1 MLNDTKIKKLKP
13 MDKSY
18 RIADQGGLCIEVRS
32 TGTKLWRVRYR
43 FAGKASMIS
52 LGEYPFIGLA
62 EARQKQEEIKTLL
75 VNNIDPAAHR
85 QQQKLDLHNIDKNS
99 FAIIANEYATERL
112 SEKSQS
118 YIEAF
123 HRSMEK
129 DIFGIIGHKNIR
141 DVTSADVLKIMQNT
155 VKRVQEQNNRGTGE
169 VTAIENRKKI
179 GSVMRYAIAT
189 LRTENDPT
197 YAVREV
203 IERPEVEHARPLTLA
218 ERKRFGSRIKS
229 YGGAESTVNSIM
241 CLFYTMLRTIEI
253 RRLQW
258 SFVDFENR
266 TITFEK
272 QTREQLKKGMRLTKK
287 NKTHIVPMSEQT
299 YQLLQRQKK
308 ISGRNMY
315 VFEGVYNGGMM
326 PATTINRALQYIMQN
341 VTAHDFRA
349 TASTLLNELGYDE
362 KWIEKQLAHQEV
374 NKTKA
379 TYDHSK
385 HLVERRKMLQDW
397 ANIIDSWSE
406 LK

>member
-1 MLNDTKIKKLKP
+1 
-13 MDKSY
+13 MDKPY

-32 TGTKLWRVRYR
+32 TGAKLWRVRYR

-52 LGEYPFIGLA
+52 LGEYPIIGLA

-75 VNNIDPAAHR
+75 ANNIDPAAHR
-85 QQQKLDLHNIDKNS
+85 QQQKLDLNNIDKNS
-99 FAIIANEYATERL
+99 FAIIANEYAAERL
-112 SEKSQS
+112 SEKSQT
-118 YIEAF
+118 YTDAF

-129 DIFGIIGHKNIR
+129 DVFGVIGHKNIK

-155 VKRVQEQNNRGTGE
+155 VKRVQDQNNRGTGE

-189 LRTENDPT
+189 LRAENDPT

-218 ERKRFGSRIKS
+218 ERKYFRSRIKS
-229 YGGAESTVNSIM
+229 YGGAESTVNSIL
-241 CLFYTMLRTIEI
+241 CLFYTMLRTVEI
-253 RRLQW
+253 RRMQW
-258 SFVDFENR
+258 SFIDFENK

-287 NKTHIVPMSEQT
+287 NKTHIVPMSEQV
-299 YQLLQRQKK
+299 YQILLRQKK
-308 ISGRNMY
+308 LTGRKKY
-315 VFEGVYNGGMM
+315 VFEAVYNGGMM

-362 KWIEKQLAHQEV
+362 KWIEKQLAHQEA

-385 HLVERRKMLQDW
+385 HLTERRQMLQDW
-397 ANIIDSWSE
+397 ADIIDSWE
-406 LK
+406 E

>member
-1 MLNDTKIKKLKP
+1 MLNDTKLKKLKP
-13 MDKSY
+13 MDKPY

-52 LGEYPFIGLA
+52 LGEYPIIGLA
-62 EARQKQEEIKTLL
+62 DARQKQEEIKTLL
-75 VNNIDPAAHR
+75 ANNIDPAAHR
-85 QQQKLDLHNIDKNS
+85 QQQKLDLNNIDKNS
-99 FAIIANEYATERL
+99 FAIIANEYASERL
-112 SEKSQS
+112 SEKSKT
-118 YIEAF
+118 YIDAF

-129 DIFGIIGHKNIR
+129 DVFHIIGHKNIK

-155 VKRVQEQNNRGTGE
+155 VKRVQDQGNRGTGE

-189 LRTENDPT
+189 LRAENDPT

-218 ERKRFGSRIKS
+218 ERKYFRSRIDS

-241 CLFYTMLRTIEI
+241 CLFYTMLRTVEI
-253 RRLQW
+253 RRMQW

-266 TITFEK
+266 IITFEK

-287 NKTHIVPMSEQT
+287 NKTHVVPMSEQA
-299 YQLLQRQKK
+299 YQILLKQKK
-308 ISGRNMY
+308 LTGRKTY
-315 VFEGVYNGGMM
+315 VFEAVYNGGMM

-362 KWIEKQLAHQEV
+362 KWIEKQLAHQEA

-379 TYDHSK
+379 TYDHSR
-385 HLVERRKMLQDW
+385 HLTERRQMLQDW
-397 ANIIDSWSE
+397 ANIVDNWKE
-406 LK
+406 

>member
-1 MLNDTKIKKLKP
+1 MLNDTKLKKLKP
-13 MDKSY
+13 MDKPY

-52 LGEYPFIGLA
+52 LGEYPIIGLA
-62 EARQKQEEIKTLL
+62 DARQKQEEIKTLL
-75 VNNIDPAAHR
+75 ANNIDPAAHR
-85 QQQKLDLHNIDKNS
+85 QQQKLDLNNIDKNS
-99 FAIIANEYATERL
+99 FAIIASEYAAERL
-112 SEKSQS
+112 REKSQA
-118 YIEAF
+118 YIDAF

-129 DIFGIIGHKNIR
+129 DVFHIIGHKNIK

-155 VKRVQEQNNRGTGE
+155 VKRVQDQGNRGTGE

-189 LRTENDPT
+189 LRAENDPT

-218 ERKRFGSRIKS
+218 ERKYFRSRIDS

-241 CLFYTMLRTIEI
+241 CLFYTMLRTVEI
-253 RRLQW
+253 RRMQW

-266 TITFEK
+266 IITFEK

-287 NKTHIVPMSEQT
+287 NKTHIVPMSEQV
-299 YQLLQRQKK
+299 YRLLQRQKK
-308 ISGRNMY
+308 LTGRKKH
-315 VFEGVYNGGMM
+315 VFEAVYNGGMM

-362 KWIEKQLAHQEV
+362 KWIEKQLAHQEA

-379 TYDHSK
+379 TYDHSR
-385 HLVERRKMLQDW
+385 HLTERRQMLQDW
-397 ANIIDSWSE
+397 ANIIDSWKE
-406 LK
+406 

>member
-13 MDKSY
+13 MEKAY

-32 TGTKLWRVRYR
+32 TGAKLWRVRYR

-52 LGEYPFIGLA
+52 LGEYPTIGLA
-62 EARQKQEEIKTLL
+62 DARQKQEEIKTLL
-75 VNNIDPAAHR
+75 ANNVDPAVNR
-85 QQQKLDLHNIDKNS
+85 QQEKAALLCDKNS
-99 FAIIANEYATERL
+99 FEAIAKEYANERL
-112 SEKSQS
+112 SEKSTT
-118 YIEAF
+118 YIDAF
-123 HRSMEK
+123 HRAMKK
-129 DIFGIIGHKNIR
+129 DVYDIIGHKNIK
-141 DVTSADVLKIMQNT
+141 DVTSADVLRIMQNT
-155 VKRVQEQNNRGTGE
+155 VKRVKEQDNRGTGE

-189 LRTENDPT
+189 LRAENDPT

-203 IERPEVEHARPLTLA
+203 VERPDVEHARPLSPA
-218 ERKRFGSRIKS
+218 ECKIFRERINN
-229 YGGAESTVNSIM
+229 YGGAESTINSIL

-253 RRLQW
+253 RRMQW
-258 SFVDFENR
+258 SFIDFENK

-272 QTREQLKKGMRLTKK
+272 QTREQLKKGLRLTKK
-287 NKTHIVPMSEQT
+287 NRTHIVPMSEQV
-299 YQLLQRQKK
+299 YQLLLKQKK
-308 ISGRNMY
+308 LTGRKKY
-315 VFEGVYNGGMM
+315 VFEAVYNGGMM

-362 KWIEKQLAHQEV
+362 KWIEKQLAHQEA

-385 HLVERRKMLQDW
+385 HMAERRKMLQDW
-397 ANIIDSWSE
+397 ADIVDGWKE
-406 LK
+406 

>member
-1 MLNDTKIKKLKP
+1 
-13 MDKSY
+13 MDKPY

-32 TGTKLWRVRYR
+32 TGAKLWRVRYR

-52 LGEYPFIGLA
+52 LGEYPIIGLA
-62 EARQKQEEIKTLL
+62 DARQKQEEIKALL
-75 VNNIDPAAHR
+75 ANNIDPAVHR
-85 QQQKLDLHNIDKNS
+85 QQQKLDLNNIDKNS
-99 FAIIANEYATERL
+99 FAIIANEYAENRL
-112 SEKSQS
+112 SEKSQT
-118 YIEAF
+118 YIDAF

-129 DIFGIIGHKNIR
+129 DVFGVIGHKNIK

-155 VKRVQEQNNRGTGE
+155 VKRVQDQNNRGTGE

-189 LRTENDPT
+189 LRAENDPT

-218 ERKRFGSRIKS
+218 ERKHFRSRISS
-229 YGGAESTVNSIM
+229 YGGAESTVNSIL

-253 RRLQW
+253 RRMQW
-258 SFVDFENR
+258 SFIDFENK

-287 NKTHIVPMSEQT
+287 NKTHIVPMSEQV
-299 YQLLQRQKK
+299 YQLLLRQKK
-308 ISGRNMY
+308 LTGRKKY

-362 KWIEKQLAHQEV
+362 KWIEKQLAHQEA

-385 HLVERRKMLQDW
+385 HLTERRQMLQDW
-397 ANIIDSWSE
+397 ANIIDSWE
-406 LK
+406 E

>member
-1 MLNDTKIKKLKP
+1 
-13 MDKSY
+13 MDKPY

-32 TGTKLWRVRYR
+32 TGAKLWRVRYR

-52 LGEYPFIGLA
+52 LGEYPIIGLA

-75 VNNIDPAAHR
+75 ANNIDPAAHR
-85 QQQKLDLHNIDKNS
+85 QQQKLDLNNIDKNS
-99 FAIIANEYATERL
+99 FAIIANEYAAERL
-112 SEKSQS
+112 SEKSQT
-118 YIEAF
+118 YIDAF

-129 DIFGIIGHKNIR
+129 DVFGVIGHKNIK

-155 VKRVQEQNNRGTGE
+155 VKRVQDQNNRGTGE

-189 LRTENDPT
+189 LRAENDPT

-218 ERKRFGSRIKS
+218 ERKYFRSRIKS
-229 YGGAESTVNSIM
+229 YGGAESTVNSIL
-241 CLFYTMLRTIEI
+241 CLFYTMLRTVEI
-253 RRLQW
+253 RRMQW
-258 SFVDFENR
+258 SFIDFENK

-287 NKTHIVPMSEQT
+287 NKTHIVPMSEQV
-299 YQLLQRQKK
+299 YQILLRQKK
-308 ISGRNMY
+308 LTGRKKY
-315 VFEGVYNGGMM
+315 VFEAVYNGGMM

-362 KWIEKQLAHQEV
+362 KWIEKQLAHQEA

-385 HLVERRKMLQDW
+385 HLTERRQMLQDW
-397 ANIIDSWSE
+397 ADIIDSWE
-406 LK
+406 E

>member
-1 MLNDTKIKKLKP
+1 

-18 RIADQGGLCIEVRS
+18 RIADQGGLCIEVRT

-52 LGEYPFIGLA
+52 LGEYPIIGLA

-75 VNNIDPAAHR
+75 ANNIDPAVHR
-85 QQQKLDLHNIDKNS
+85 VQQKLDLNNIDKNS
-99 FAIIANEYATERL
+99 FAIIANEYASERL
-112 SEKSQS
+112 SEKSQT
-118 YIEAF
+118 YIDAF

-129 DIFGIIGHKNIR
+129 DVFDIIGHKNIK

-155 VKRVQEQNNRGTGE
+155 VKRVQDQGNRGTGE

-189 LRTENDPT
+189 LRAENDPT

-203 IERPEVEHARPLTLA
+203 IERPEVEHARPLTPA
-218 ERKRFGSRIKS
+218 ERKYFRSRINS

-241 CLFYTMLRTIEI
+241 CLFYTMLRTVEI
-253 RRLQW
+253 RRMQW
-258 SFVDFENR
+258 SFIDFENR

-287 NKTHIVPMSEQT
+287 NKTHIVPMSEQV

-308 ISGRNMY
+308 LTGRKTY
-315 VFEGVYNGGMM
+315 VFEAVYNGGMM

-362 KWIEKQLAHQEV
+362 KWVEKQLAHQEA

-385 HLVERRKMLQDW
+385 HMAERRKMLQDW
-397 ANIIDSWSE
+397 ANIIDSWE
-406 LK
+406 E

>member
-1 MLNDTKIKKLKP
+1 
-13 MDKSY
+13 MDKPY

-32 TGTKLWRVRYR
+32 TGAKLWRVRYR

-52 LGEYPFIGLA
+52 LGEYPIIGLA

-75 VNNIDPAAHR
+75 ANNIDPAAHR
-85 QQQKLDLHNIDKNS
+85 QQQKLDLNNIDKNS
-99 FAIIANEYATERL
+99 FAIIANEYAAERL
-112 SEKSQS
+112 SEKSQT
-118 YIEAF
+118 YIDAF

-129 DIFGIIGHKNIR
+129 DVFGVIGHKNIK

-155 VKRVQEQNNRGTGE
+155 VKRVQDQNNRGTGE

-189 LRTENDPT
+189 LRAENDPT

-218 ERKRFGSRIKS
+218 ERKYFRSRIKS
-229 YGGAESTVNSIM
+229 YGGAESTVNSIL
-241 CLFYTMLRTIEI
+241 CLFYTMLRTVEI
-253 RRLQW
+253 RRMQW
-258 SFVDFENR
+258 SFIDFENK

-287 NKTHIVPMSEQT
+287 NKTHIVPMSEQV

-308 ISGRNMY
+308 LTGRKKY

-362 KWIEKQLAHQEV
+362 KWIEKQLAHQEA

-385 HLVERRKMLQDW
+385 HLTERRQMLQDW
-397 ANIIDSWSE
+397 ADIIDSWE
-406 LK
+406 E

>member
-1 MLNDTKIKKLKP
+1 MLNDTKLKKLKP
-13 MDKSY
+13 MDKPY

-32 TGTKLWRVRYR
+32 TGAKLWRVRYR

-52 LGEYPFIGLA
+52 LGEYPIIGLA
-62 EARQKQEEIKTLL
+62 DARQKQEEIKTLL
-75 VNNIDPAAHR
+75 ANNIDPAAHR
-85 QQQKLDLHNIDKNS
+85 QQQKLDLNNIDKNS
-99 FAIIANEYATERL
+99 FAIIANEYAAERL
-112 SEKSQS
+112 REKSQT
-118 YIEAF
+118 YVDAF

-129 DIFGIIGHKNIR
+129 DVFSVIGHKNIK

-155 VKRVQEQNNRGTGE
+155 VKRVQDQNNRGTGE

-189 LRTENDPT
+189 LRAENDPT

-218 ERKRFGSRIKS
+218 ERKHFRSRINS
-229 YGGAESTVNSIM
+229 YGGAESTVNSIL

-253 RRLQW
+253 RRMQW
-258 SFVDFENR
+258 SFIDFENR

-287 NKTHIVPMSEQT
+287 NKTHIVPMSEQV

-308 ISGRNMY
+308 LTGHKKY
-315 VFEGVYNGGMM
+315 VFDGVYNGGMM

-362 KWIEKQLAHQEV
+362 KWIEKQLAHQEA

-385 HLVERRKMLQDW
+385 HLTERRQMLQDW
-397 ANIIDSWSE
+397 ADIIDSWCE
-406 LK
+406 

>member
-1 MLNDTKIKKLKP
+1 
-13 MDKSY
+13 MDKPY

-32 TGTKLWRVRYR
+32 TGAKLWRVRYR

-52 LGEYPFIGLA
+52 LGEYPIIGLA
-62 EARQKQEEIKTLL
+62 DARQKQEEIKTLL
-75 VNNIDPAAHR
+75 ANNIDPAAHR
-85 QQQKLDLHNIDKNS
+85 QQQKLDLNNIDKNS
-99 FAIIANEYATERL
+99 FAIIANEYAAERL
-112 SEKSQS
+112 REKSQT
-118 YIEAF
+118 YIDAF

-129 DIFGIIGHKNIR
+129 DVFGVIGHKNIK
-141 DVTSADVLKIMQNT
+141 DITSADVLKIMQNT
-155 VKRVQEQNNRGTGE
+155 VKRVQDQNNRGTGE

-189 LRTENDPT
+189 LRAENDPT

-218 ERKRFGSRIKS
+218 ERKHFRSRINS
-229 YGGAESTVNSIM
+229 YGGAESTVNSIL

-253 RRLQW
+253 RRMQW
-258 SFVDFENR
+258 SFIDFENK

-287 NKTHIVPMSEQT
+287 NKTHIVPMSEQV
-299 YQLLQRQKK
+299 YQILLRQKK
-308 ISGRNMY
+308 LTGRKKY
-315 VFEGVYNGGMM
+315 VFEAVYNGGMM

-362 KWIEKQLAHQEV
+362 KWIEKQLAHQEA

-379 TYDHSK
+379 TYDHSR
-385 HLVERRKMLQDW
+385 HLTERRQMLQDW
-397 ANIIDSWSE
+397 ANIIDSWKE
-406 LK
+406 

>member
-13 MDKSY
+13 MDKPY

-32 TGTKLWRVRYR
+32 TGAKLWRVRYR

-52 LGEYPFIGLA
+52 LGEYPIIGLA
-62 EARQKQEEIKTLL
+62 EARQKQEGIKTLL
-75 VNNIDPAAHR
+75 ANNIDPAAHR
-85 QQQKLDLHNIDKNS
+85 QQQKLDLNNIDKNS
-99 FAIIANEYATERL
+99 FAIIANEYAAERL
-112 SEKSQS
+112 REKSQT
-118 YIEAF
+118 YIDAF

-129 DIFGIIGHKNIR
+129 DVFGVIGHKNIK

-155 VKRVQEQNNRGTGE
+155 VKRVQDQNNRGTGE

-189 LRTENDPT
+189 LRAENDPT

-203 IERPEVEHARPLTLA
+203 IERPEVEHARPLSLT
-218 ERKRFGSRIKS
+218 ERKVFRARIDS
-229 YGGAESTVNSIM
+229 YGGAESTVNSI
-241 CLFYTMLRTIEI
+241 LFCSIPCFAQLRCVDCNGLLLILKT
-253 RRLQW
+253 RRLL
-258 SFVDFENR
+258 
-266 TITFEK
+266 
-272 QTREQLKKGMRLTKK
+272 LKNKHVNNLKGMRLTKK
-287 NKTHIVPMSEQT
+287 NKTHIVPMSEQV
-299 YQLLQRQKK
+299 YQILLRQKK
-308 ISGRNMY
+308 LTGRKKY
-315 VFEGVYNGGMM
+315 VFEAVYNGGMM

-362 KWIEKQLAHQEV
+362 KWIEKQLAHQEA

-385 HLVERRKMLQDW
+385 HLTERRQMLQDW
-397 ANIIDSWSE
+397 ANIIDSWKE
-406 LK
+406 

>member
-13 MDKSY
+13 MEKAY

-52 LGEYPFIGLA
+52 LGEYPIVGLA
-62 EARQKQEEIKTLL
+62 EARQKQEEIKALL
-75 VNNIDPAAHR
+75 ANNIDPAAHR
-85 QQQKLDLHNIDKNS
+85 QQEKAALLCDENS
-99 FAIIANEYATERL
+99 FEAIAKEYVANRL
-112 SEKSQS
+112 QDKSQT
-118 YIEAF
+118 YIDAF
-123 HRSMEK
+123 HRAMEK
-129 DIFGIIGHKNIR
+129 DIYKVIGRKNIK

-155 VKRVQEQNNRGTGE
+155 VKRVKGQDNRGSGE

-189 LRTENDPT
+189 LRAENDPT

-203 IERPEVEHARPLTLA
+203 IARPEVEHARPLSLT
-218 ERKRFGSRIKS
+218 ERKIFRARIDS
-229 YGGAESTVNSIM
+229 YGGAESTINSILF
-241 CLFYTMLRTIEI
+241 LFYTMLRTIEV

-258 SFVDFENR
+258 SFIDFKER

-287 NKTHIVPMSEQT
+287 NRTHVVPMSEQV
-299 YQLLQRQKK
+299 YQLLLKQKK
-308 ISGRNMY
+308 LTGRKKY

-349 TASTLLNELGYDE
+349 TASTLLNELGYEE
-362 KWIEKQLAHQEV
+362 KWIETQLAHADE
-374 NKTKA
+374 NKTRASYNHAKYLA
-379 TYDHSK
+379 D
-385 HLVERRKMLQDW
+385 RKKMMQDW
-397 ANIIDSWSE
+397 ADIVDSWKE
-406 LK
+406 

>member
-18 RIADQGGLCIEVRS
+18 RIADQGGLCIEVRT

-52 LGEYPFIGLA
+52 LGEYPIIGLA

-75 VNNIDPAAHR
+75 ANNIDPAVHR
-85 QQQKLDLHNIDKNS
+85 VQQKLDLNNIDKNS
-99 FAIIANEYATERL
+99 FAIIANEYASERL
-112 SEKSQS
+112 SEKSQT
-118 YIEAF
+118 YIDAF

-129 DIFGIIGHKNIR
+129 DVFDIIGHKNIK

-155 VKRVQEQNNRGTGE
+155 VKRVQDQGNRGTGE

-189 LRTENDPT
+189 LRAENDPT

-203 IERPEVEHARPLTLA
+203 IERPEVEHARPLTPA
-218 ERKRFGSRIKS
+218 ERKYFRSRINS

-241 CLFYTMLRTIEI
+241 CLFYTMLRTVEI
-253 RRLQW
+253 RRMQW
-258 SFVDFENR
+258 SFIDFENR

-287 NKTHIVPMSEQT
+287 NKTHIVPMSEQV

-308 ISGRNMY
+308 LTGRKTY
-315 VFEGVYNGGMM
+315 VFEAVYNGGMM

-362 KWIEKQLAHQEV
+362 KWVEKQLAHQEA

-385 HLVERRKMLQDW
+385 HMAERRKMLQDW
-397 ANIIDSWSE
+397 ANIIDSWE
-406 LK
+406 E

>member
-1 MLNDTKIKKLKP
+1 
-13 MDKSY
+13 MDKPY

-32 TGTKLWRVRYR
+32 TGAKLWRVRYR

-52 LGEYPFIGLA
+52 LGEYPIIGLA
-62 EARQKQEEIKTLL
+62 DARQKQEDIKTLL
-75 VNNIDPAAHR
+75 ANNIDPAAHR
-85 QQQKLDLHNIDKNS
+85 QQQKLDLNNIDKNS
-99 FAIIANEYATERL
+99 FAIIANEYAAERL
-112 SEKSQS
+112 REKSQT
-118 YIEAF
+118 YIDAF

-129 DIFGIIGHKNIR
+129 DVFGVIGHKNIK

-155 VKRVQEQNNRGTGE
+155 VKRVQDQNNRGTGE

-189 LRTENDPT
+189 LRAENDPT

-218 ERKRFGSRIKS
+218 ERKYFRSRIKS
-229 YGGAESTVNSIM
+229 YGGAESTVNSIL
-241 CLFYTMLRTIEI
+241 CLFYTMLRTVEI
-253 RRLQW
+253 RRMQW
-258 SFVDFENR
+258 SFVDFENKI
-266 TITFEK
+266 ITFEK

-287 NKTHIVPMSEQT
+287 NKTHIVPMSEQV

-308 ISGRNMY
+308 LTGRKKY

-362 KWIEKQLAHQEV
+362 KWIEKQLAHQEA

-385 HLVERRKMLQDW
+385 HLTERRQMLQDW
-397 ANIIDSWSE
+397 ADIIDSWE
-406 LK
+406 E

>member
-18 RIADQGGLCIEVRS
+18 RIADQGGLCIEVRT

-52 LGEYPFIGLA
+52 LGEYPIIGLA

-75 VNNIDPAAHR
+75 ANNIDPAVHR
-85 QQQKLDLHNIDKNS
+85 VQQKLDLNNIDKNS
-99 FAIIANEYATERL
+99 FAIIANEYASERL
-112 SEKSQS
+112 SEKSQT
-118 YIEAF
+118 YIDAF

-129 DIFGIIGHKNIR
+129 DVFDIIGHKNIK

-155 VKRVQEQNNRGTGE
+155 VKRVQDQGNRGTGE

-189 LRTENDPT
+189 LRAENDPT

-203 IERPEVEHARPLTLA
+203 IERPEVEHARPLTPA
-218 ERKRFGSRIKS
+218 ERKYFRSRINS

-241 CLFYTMLRTIEI
+241 CLFYTMLRTVEI
-253 RRLQW
+253 RRMQW
-258 SFVDFENR
+258 SFIDFENR

-287 NKTHIVPMSEQT
+287 NKTHIVPMSEQV

-308 ISGRNMY
+308 LTGRKTY
-315 VFEGVYNGGMM
+315 VFEAVYNGGMM

-362 KWIEKQLAHQEV
+362 KWIEKQLAHQEA

-385 HLVERRKMLQDW
+385 HMAERRKMLQDW
-397 ANIIDSWSE
+397 ANIIDSWE
-406 LK
+406 E

>member
-1 MLNDTKIKKLKP
+1 
-13 MDKSY
+13 MDKPY

-32 TGTKLWRVRYR
+32 TGAKLWRVRYR

-52 LGEYPFIGLA
+52 LGEYPIIGLA
-62 EARQKQEEIKTLL
+62 DARQKQEEIKTLL
-75 VNNIDPAAHR
+75 ANNIDPAVHR
-85 QQQKLDLHNIDKNS
+85 QQQKLDLNNIDKNS
-99 FAIIANEYATERL
+99 FAIIANEYASERL
-112 SEKSQS
+112 REKSQT
-118 YIEAF
+118 YIDAF

-129 DIFGIIGHKNIR
+129 DVFGVIGHKNIK

-155 VKRVQEQNNRGTGE
+155 VKRVQNQNNRGTGE

-189 LRTENDPT
+189 LRAENDPT

-218 ERKRFGSRIKS
+218 ERKHFRSRINS
-229 YGGAESTVNSIM
+229 YGGAESTVNSIL

-253 RRLQW
+253 RRMQW
-258 SFVDFENR
+258 SFIDFENR

-287 NKTHIVPMSEQT
+287 NKTHIVPMPEQV
-299 YQLLQRQKK
+299 YQLLLRQKK
-308 ISGRNMY
+308 LTGRKKY
-315 VFEGVYNGGMM
+315 VFEAVYNGGMM

-362 KWIEKQLAHQEV
+362 KWIEKQLAHQEA

-385 HLVERRKMLQDW
+385 HLTERRQMLQDW
-397 ANIIDSWSE
+397 ANIIDSWES
-406 LK
+406 

>member
-13 MDKSY
+13 MDKPY

-32 TGTKLWRVRYR
+32 TGAKLWRVRYR

-52 LGEYPFIGLA
+52 LGEYPIIGLA

-75 VNNIDPAAHR
+75 ANNIDPAAHR
-85 QQQKLDLHNIDKNS
+85 QQQKLDLNNIDKNS
-99 FAIIANEYATERL
+99 FAIIANEYAAERL
-112 SEKSQS
+112 SEKSQT
-118 YIEAF
+118 YIDAF

-129 DIFGIIGHKNIR
+129 DVFGVIGHKNIK

-155 VKRVQEQNNRGTGE
+155 VKRVQDQNNRGTGE

-189 LRTENDPT
+189 LRAENDPT

-218 ERKRFGSRIKS
+218 ERKYFRSRIKS
-229 YGGAESTVNSIM
+229 YGGAESTVNSIL
-241 CLFYTMLRTIEI
+241 CLFYTMLRTVEI
-253 RRLQW
+253 RRMQW
-258 SFVDFENR
+258 SFIDFENK

-287 NKTHIVPMSEQT
+287 NKTHIVPMSEQV

-308 ISGRNMY
+308 LTGRKKY

-362 KWIEKQLAHQEV
+362 KWIEKQLAHQEA

-385 HLVERRKMLQDW
+385 HLTERRQMLQDW
-397 ANIIDSWSE
+397 ADIIDSWE
-406 LK
+406 E

>member
-1 MLNDTKIKKLKP
+1 
-13 MDKSY
+13 MDKPY

-32 TGTKLWRVRYR
+32 TGAKLWRVRYR

-52 LGEYPFIGLA
+52 LGEYPIIGLA

-75 VNNIDPAAHR
+75 ANNIDPAAHR
-85 QQQKLDLHNIDKNS
+85 QQQKLDLNNIDKNS
-99 FAIIANEYATERL
+99 FAIIANEYAAERL
-112 SEKSQS
+112 SEKSQT
-118 YIEAF
+118 YIDAF

-129 DIFGIIGHKNIR
+129 DVFGVIGHKNIK

-155 VKRVQEQNNRGTGE
+155 VKRVQDQNNRGTGE

-189 LRTENDPT
+189 LRAENDPT

-218 ERKRFGSRIKS
+218 ERKYFRSRIKS
-229 YGGAESTVNSIM
+229 YGGAESTVNSIL
-241 CLFYTMLRTIEI
+241 CLFYTMLRTVEI
-253 RRLQW
+253 RRMQW
-258 SFVDFENR
+258 SFIDFENK

-287 NKTHIVPMSEQT
+287 NKTHIVPMSEQV
-299 YQLLQRQKK
+299 YQLLLRQKK
-308 ISGRNMY
+308 LTGRKKY

-362 KWIEKQLAHQEV
+362 KWIEKQLAHQEA

-379 TYDHSK
+379 TYDHSR
-385 HLVERRKMLQDW
+385 HLTERRQMLQDW
-397 ANIIDSWSE
+397 ANIIDSWE
-406 LK
+406 E

>member
-1 MLNDTKIKKLKP
+1 
-13 MDKSY
+13 MDKPY

-32 TGTKLWRVRYR
+32 TGAKLWRVRYR

-52 LGEYPFIGLA
+52 LGEYPIIGLA
-62 EARQKQEEIKTLL
+62 DARQKQEDIKTLL
-75 VNNIDPAAHR
+75 ANNIDPAAHR
-85 QQQKLDLHNIDKNS
+85 QQQKLDLNNIDKNS
-99 FAIIANEYATERL
+99 FAIIANEYAAERL
-112 SEKSQS
+112 REKSQT
-118 YIEAF
+118 YIDAF

-129 DIFGIIGHKNIR
+129 DVFGVIGPKNIK

-155 VKRVQEQNNRGTGE
+155 VKRVQDQNNRGTGE

-189 LRTENDPT
+189 LRAENDPT

-218 ERKRFGSRIKS
+218 ERKHFRSRINS
-229 YGGAESTVNSIM
+229 YGGAESTVNSIL

-253 RRLQW
+253 RRMQW
-258 SFVDFENR
+258 SFIDFENKI
-266 TITFEK
+266 ITFEK

-287 NKTHIVPMSEQT
+287 NKTHIVPMSEQV
-299 YQLLQRQKK
+299 YQILLRQKK
-308 ISGRNMY
+308 LTGRKKY
-315 VFEGVYNGGMM
+315 VFEAVYNGGMM

-362 KWIEKQLAHQEV
+362 KWIEKQLAHQEA

-385 HLVERRKMLQDW
+385 HLTERRQMLQDW
-397 ANIIDSWSE
+397 ANIIDSWKE
-406 LK
+406 

>member
-13 MDKSY
+13 MDKPY

-32 TGTKLWRVRYR
+32 TGAKLWRVRYR

-52 LGEYPFIGLA
+52 LGEYPIIGLA

-75 VNNIDPAAHR
+75 ANNIDPAAHR
-85 QQQKLDLHNIDKNS
+85 QQQKLDLNNIDKNS
-99 FAIIANEYATERL
+99 FAIIANEYAAERL
-112 SEKSQS
+112 SEKSQT
-118 YIEAF
+118 YIDAF
-123 HRSMEK
+123 RRSMEK
-129 DIFGIIGHKNIR
+129 DVFGVIGHKNIK

-155 VKRVQEQNNRGTGE
+155 VKRVQDQNNRGTGE

-189 LRTENDPT
+189 LRAENDPT

-218 ERKRFGSRIKS
+218 ERKYFRSRIKS
-229 YGGAESTVNSIM
+229 YGGAESTVNSIL
-241 CLFYTMLRTIEI
+241 CLFYTMLRTVEI
-253 RRLQW
+253 RRMQW
-258 SFVDFENR
+258 SFIDFENK

-287 NKTHIVPMSEQT
+287 NKTHIVPMSEQV
-299 YQLLQRQKK
+299 YQILLRQKK
-308 ISGRNMY
+308 LTGRKKY
-315 VFEGVYNGGMM
+315 VFEAVYNGGMM

-362 KWIEKQLAHQEV
+362 KWIEKQLAHQEA

-385 HLVERRKMLQDW
+385 HLTERRQMLQDW
-397 ANIIDSWSE
+397 ADIIDSWE
-406 LK
+406 E

>member
-13 MDKSY
+13 LDKSY

-218 ERKRFGSRIKS
+218 
-229 YGGAESTVNSIM
+229 
-241 CLFYTMLRTIEI
+241 
-253 RRLQW
+253 
-258 SFVDFENR
+258 
-266 TITFEK
+266 
-272 QTREQLKKGMRLTKK
+272 
-287 NKTHIVPMSEQT
+287 
-299 YQLLQRQKK
+299 
-308 ISGRNMY
+308 
-315 VFEGVYNGGMM
+315 
-326 PATTINRALQYIMQN
+326 
-341 VTAHDFRA
+341 
-349 TASTLLNELGYDE
+349 
-362 KWIEKQLAHQEV
+362 
-374 NKTKA
+374 
-379 TYDHSK
+379 
-385 HLVERRKMLQDW
+385 
-397 ANIIDSWSE
+397 
-406 LK
+406 

>member
-1 MLNDTKIKKLKP
+1 
-13 MDKSY
+13 MDKPY
-18 RIADQGGLCIEVRS
+18 RIADQGDLCIEVRS
-32 TGTKLWRVRYR
+32 TGAKLWRVRYR

-52 LGEYPFIGLA
+52 LGEYPIIGLA
-62 EARQKQEEIKTLL
+62 DARQKQEDIKTLL
-75 VNNIDPAAHR
+75 ANNIDPAAHR
-85 QQQKLDLHNIDKNS
+85 QQQKLDLNNIDKNS
-99 FAIIANEYATERL
+99 FAIIANEYAAERL
-112 SEKSQS
+112 REKSQT
-118 YIEAF
+118 YIDAF

-129 DIFGIIGHKNIR
+129 DVFGVIGPKNIK

-155 VKRVQEQNNRGTGE
+155 VKRVQDQNNRGTGE

-189 LRTENDPT
+189 LRAENDPT

-218 ERKRFGSRIKS
+218 ERKHFRSRINS
-229 YGGAESTVNSIM
+229 YGGAESTVNSIL

-253 RRLQW
+253 RRMQW
-258 SFVDFENR
+258 SFIDFENKI
-266 TITFEK
+266 ITFEK

-287 NKTHIVPMSEQT
+287 NKTHIVPMSEQV
-299 YQLLQRQKK
+299 YQILLRQKK
-308 ISGRNMY
+308 LTGRKKY
-315 VFEGVYNGGMM
+315 VFEAVYNGGMM

-362 KWIEKQLAHQEV
+362 KWIEKQLAHQEA

-385 HLVERRKMLQDW
+385 HLTERRQMLQDW
-397 ANIIDSWSE
+397 ANIIDSWKE
-406 LK
+406 

>member
-1 MLNDTKIKKLKP
+1 MLNDTKLKKLKP
-13 MDKSY
+13 MDKPY

-52 LGEYPFIGLA
+52 LGEYPIIGLA

-75 VNNIDPAAHR
+75 ANNIDPAVHR
-85 QQQKLDLHNIDKNS
+85 VQQKLDLNNIDKNS
-99 FAIIANEYATERL
+99 FAIIANEYASERL
-112 SEKSQS
+112 SEKSQT
-118 YIEAF
+118 YIDAF

-129 DIFGIIGHKNIR
+129 DVFDIIGHKNIK

-155 VKRVQEQNNRGTGE
+155 VKRVQDQGNRGTGE

-189 LRTENDPT
+189 LRAENDPT

-203 IERPEVEHARPLTLA
+203 IERPEVEHARPLTLT
-218 ERKRFGSRIKS
+218 ERKHFRSRINS
-229 YGGAESTVNSIM
+229 YGGAESTVNSIL

-253 RRLQW
+253 RRMQW
-258 SFVDFENR
+258 SFVDFENK

-287 NKTHIVPMSEQT
+287 NKTHIVPMSEQV
-299 YQLLQRQKK
+299 YQILLRQKK
-308 ISGRNMY
+308 LTGRKKY
-315 VFEGVYNGGMM
+315 VFEAVYNGGMM

-349 TASTLLNELGYDE
+349 TASTILNEKDFDE
-362 KWIEKQLAHQEV
+362 NWIEKQLAHADQ
-374 NKTKA
+374 NKTRASYNHAK
-379 TYDHSK
+379 YM
-385 HLVERRKMLQDW
+385 EQRRDMLQQW
-397 ANIIDSWSE
+397 ADIIDSWKE
-406 LK
+406 

>member
-1 MLNDTKIKKLKP
+1 
-13 MDKSY
+13 MDKPY

-32 TGTKLWRVRYR
+32 TGAKLWRVRYR

-52 LGEYPFIGLA
+52 LGEYPIIGLA

-75 VNNIDPAAHR
+75 ANNIDPAAHR
-85 QQQKLDLHNIDKNS
+85 QQQKLDLNNIDKNS
-99 FAIIANEYATERL
+99 FAIIANEYAAERL
-112 SEKSQS
+112 SEKSQT
-118 YIEAF
+118 YIDAF

-129 DIFGIIGHKNIR
+129 DVFGVIGHKNIK

-155 VKRVQEQNNRGTGE
+155 VKRVQDQNNRGTGE

-189 LRTENDPT
+189 LRAENDPT

-218 ERKRFGSRIKS
+218 ERKYFRSRIKS
-229 YGGAESTVNSIM
+229 YGGAESTVNSIL
-241 CLFYTMLRTIEI
+241 CLFYTMLRTVEI
-253 RRLQW
+253 RRMQW
-258 SFVDFENR
+258 SFIDFENK

-287 NKTHIVPMSEQT
+287 NKTHIVPMSEQV

-308 ISGRNMY
+308 LTGRKKY

-362 KWIEKQLAHQEV
+362 KWIEKQLAHQEA

-379 TYDHSK
+379 TYDHSR
-385 HLVERRKMLQDW
+385 HLTERRQMLQDW
-397 ANIIDSWSE
+397 ANIIDSWE
-406 LK
+406 E

>member
-1 MLNDTKIKKLKP
+1 
-13 MDKSY
+13 MDKPY

-32 TGTKLWRVRYR
+32 TGAKLWRVRYR

-52 LGEYPFIGLA
+52 LGEYPIIGLA
-62 EARQKQEEIKTLL
+62 DARQKQEEIKALL
-75 VNNIDPAAHR
+75 ANNIDPAVHR
-85 QQQKLDLHNIDKNS
+85 QQQKLDLNNIDKNS
-99 FAIIANEYATERL
+99 FAIIANEYAENRL
-112 SEKSQS
+112 SEKSQT
-118 YIEAF
+118 YIDAF

-129 DIFGIIGHKNIR
+129 DVFGVIGHKNIK

-155 VKRVQEQNNRGTGE
+155 VKRVQDQNNRGTGE

-189 LRTENDPT
+189 LRAENDPT

-203 IERPEVEHARPLTLA
+203 IERPEVEHARPLTLV
-218 ERKRFGSRIKS
+218 ERKHFRSRISS
-229 YGGAESTVNSIM
+229 YGGAESTVSSIL

-253 RRLQW
+253 RRMQW
-258 SFVDFENR
+258 SFIDFENK

-287 NKTHIVPMSEQT
+287 NKTHIVPMSEQV
-299 YQLLQRQKK
+299 YQLLLRQKK
-308 ISGRNMY
+308 LTGRKKY

-362 KWIEKQLAHQEV
+362 KWIEKQLAHQEA

-385 HLVERRKMLQDW
+385 HLTERRQMLQDW
-397 ANIIDSWSE
+397 ANIIDSWKE
-406 LK
+406 